1 MAVALLA
8 TTCVACTDGQ
18 KASPPAPSHSPSS
31 SASPSPSAAD
41 EERDGVVKAGPT
53 VRLRETD
60 EFGIVVR
67 TERRSGVVRVT
78 VDRVDSLT
86 GEEGE
91 QAAAA
96 RGVDYSND
104 HFEVN
109 DNARTRVYTLAQDVD
124 IWLANPSDAGSPKP
138 LKVSE
143 WRDYVASTRTRERP
157 PMFHFDV
164 EDGRVIG
171 VEEQYF
177 P

>member
-1 MAVALLA
+1 MAVA
-8 TTCVACTDGQ
+8 
-18 KASPPAPSHSPSS
+18 
-31 SASPSPSAAD
+31 ASPSPSKAD

-60 EFGIVVR
+60 EFGIVVKS
-67 TERRSGVVRVT
+67 ERRSGAIQVT

-86 GEEGE
+86 GEEGAR
-91 QAAAA
+91 AAAA
-96 RGVDYSND
+96 RGMDYSND

-109 DNARTRVYTLAQDVD
+109 ENARTRVYTLAQDVE
-124 IWLANPSDAGSPKP
+124 IWLANPSDVGSPKP
-138 LKVSE
+138 LTVSE
-143 WRDYVASTRTRERP
+143 WRNYVARTSSREGP

-171 VEEQYF
+171 IEEQYF